1 MVIDIDFNYQFDKN
15 DVKEDT
21 RLYSKKTISLFVNI
35 IRNILNT
42 QFELS

>member
-42 QFELS
+42 